1 MKTFTINRLL
11 HVEGQSTADIENQ
24 QVRVIGTQRVIKKFG
39 VK

>member
-1 MKTFTINRLL
+1 MRTFTINRLL
-11 HVEGQSTADIENQ
+11 HVEGQNKVDIENQ